1 MNRPYMHPRKKHTIK
16 KVNNFICYK
25 CKEKKISEE
34 LEIDHIIPV
43 SEGGT
48 SNPSN
53 LMPICIE
60 CHKEKTMKEWGDYN
74 SEKNNGLSTK
84 EKLSRFKKFII
95 ENKEC
100 TFYEI
105 QFLAINHPLISQFE
119 FNSIIL
125 NKLFN
130 KYNNIEQ
137 VNKNNNN
144 SKYKEQR
151 DIILYALRKTTK
163 MTYEQISNLLGDYDF
178 EMSIAQVGQVCS
190 KFGDKEK
197 LIKSFINKGVDEKE
211 VDKKKVIEEVDKE

>member
-1 MNRPYMHPRKKHTIK
+1 
-16 KVNNFICYK
+16 
-25 CKEKKISEE
+25 
-34 LEIDHIIPV
+34 
-43 SEGGT
+43 
-48 SNPSN
+48 
-53 LMPICIE
+53 
-60 CHKEKTMKEWGDYN
+60 MKEWGDYN

-151 DIILYALRKTTK
+151 NKILNILRKENNI
-163 MTYEQISNLLGDYDF
+163 TYEQLSILLKKYNVGI
-178 EMSIAQVGQVCS
+178 SIAQIGQICS